1 MKNTNDTTLIKVL
14 EETVGGSPIYIVP
27 TGIENSTFQRA
38 VLDLQKTNNLR
49 DFFRYLYYKEY
60 ITPEEW
66 EYLYNQFR
74 RASFYKAYRKLRVCV
89 EHELSDLTVD
99 SRLKIIGRHVLLS
112 LVRIIDRL
120 ENISLVDN
128 IREQK
133 DRWETDSFNCELR
146 IIRSDANRET
156 FPSGIVSSSY
166 LCGRWTSYPGKPGK
180 FILMGSTEHSYL
192 RHELMRPG
200 ENYVVI
206 EGVVLGDVDN
216 DYLVDKCRTS
226 INNQYRYEYGRE
238 TPYYTDLVEMDKR
251 DILTIGGSTVSTK
264 DLKAIV
270 TTEDGLLLTYFN
282 YYKTADVLLPIEDR
296 RSKEYIHEYLTTK
309 LV

>member
-14 EETVGGSPIYIVP
+14 EETVDGSPVYVVP
-27 TGIENSTFQRA
+27 TGIKNSTFQRA
-38 VLDLQKTNNLR
+38 VLDLQKTNNLQ
-49 DFFRYLYYKEY
+49 DFFRYLNYKDY

-66 EYLYNQFR
+66 EYLYSQFR
-74 RASFYKAYRKLRVCV
+74 RASFYKAYQKLRVCV
-89 EHELSDLTVD
+89 EDELSELIGATG
-99 SRLKIIGRHVLLS
+99 LKIISRHVLLS

-120 ENISLVDN
+120 ENISLVDS

-133 DRWETDSFNCELR
+133 DRWETDSFNCELH
-146 IIRSDANRET
+146 IIRSDANLET
-156 FPSGIVSSSY
+156 LPSGIVLPSY
-166 LCGRWTSYPGKPGK
+166 LGGMWTSYPGKPGK
-180 FILMGSTEHSYL
+180 FILMGSAEHPYL
-192 RHELMRPG
+192 RHELMRTG
-200 ENYVVI
+200 ENYIVI
-206 EGVVLGDVDN
+206 EGVVLGDADN
-216 DYLVDKCRTS
+216 DYLEDKCRTS
-226 INNQYRYEYGRE
+226 IIGQYRYEYGRE

-282 YYKTADVLLPIEDR
+282 YYKTADVLLPIEDK